1 MVKKHLT
8 YEICQK
14 KFGRVKGA
22 LLLYC
27 CEDVKSH
34 RSGGDTV
41 PLNRIDQLDVLQPKA
56 DSFLF
61 VQCIYYQ

>member
-8 YEICQK
+8 YEICQR
-14 KFGRVKGA
+14 KFGHVKGD